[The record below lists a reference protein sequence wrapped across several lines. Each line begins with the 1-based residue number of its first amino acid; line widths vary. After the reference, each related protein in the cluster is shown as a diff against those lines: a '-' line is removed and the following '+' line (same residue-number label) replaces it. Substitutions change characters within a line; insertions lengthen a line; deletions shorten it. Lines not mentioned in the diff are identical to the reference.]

1 MNQDLLSPPSRKLAS
16 LHANP
21 SAVLFRFPD
30 EDPPCQDAAVL
41 LVLGEGAPV
50 LAERLAD
57 YAQSL
62 PGTNWM
68 KTLGTLA
75 AVPQPP
81 ENVLPL
87 ASLLPCIV
95 AISGALTRE
104 DIQLAAQLVQL
115 NAHCTVVVDATTA
128 IRPEWT
134 SVIRL
139 PPHRSRDA
147 QWAWAMRVYL
157 DAMLN
162 RGLICL
168 DAFAIQACTQNRLS
182 QFTVIHAKGEG
193 RAIVGVERAVQS
205 LARRCDLHACDTFL
219 LLFHSGP
226 DIRIKELHWG
236 IQAFKNK
243 VGELGCEDS
252 LVNVGHLPTR
262 GDKFAVSLLAGMRRK
277 PGEHSS

>member
-1 MNQDLLSPPSRKLAS
+1 MNQEQLTPPARKLAS
-16 LHANP
+16 LHAQP
-21 SAVLFRFPD
+21 SAMLFRFPD
-30 EDPPCQDAAVL
+30 EAPSCQDAAVL
-41 LVLGEGAPV
+41 LALGEGAPV
-50 LAERLAD
+50 LAERFAD

-62 PGTNWM
+62 PGSNWM

-75 AVPQPP
+75 AVPQPLDH
-81 ENVLPL
+81 VLPL
-87 ASLLPCIV
+87 AGRLPCII
-95 AISGALTRE
+95 AISGALTHE

-115 NAHCTVVVDATTA
+115 GGHCTVVVDATTE

-182 QFTVIHAKGEG
+182 QLTVVHAKGEG

-205 LARRCDLHACDTFL
+205 LARRCDLRACDTFL

-226 DIRIKELHWG
+226 DVRIKELHWG
-236 IQAFKNK
+236 IQAFKHALC
-243 VGELGCEDS
+243 GPRGDDYL
-252 LVNVGHLPTR
+252 LMVGHLPHR
-262 GDKFAVSLLAGMRRK
+262 DLGFAVSLMAGAVR
-277 PGEHSS
+277 

>member
-1 MNQDLLSPPSRKLAS
+1 MSRHAQPST
-16 LHANP
+16 
-21 SAVLFRFPD
+21 VLFRFPD
-30 EDPPCQDAAVL
+30 EDPCCRDAAVL

-81 ENVLPL
+81 EHVLPM
-87 ASLLPCIV
+87 ANRLPCII
-95 AISGALTRE
+95 AISGALTHE
-104 DIQLAAQLVQL
+104 DIRLAAQLVQL
-115 NAHCTVVVDATTA
+115 GRHCTVVVDATTE
-128 IRPEWT
+128 IRPEWS

-182 QFTVIHAKGEG
+182 QFTVVHAKGEG

-205 LARRCDLHACDTFL
+205 LARRCDFLACDTFL
-219 LLFHSGP
+219 LQFHSGP

-243 VGELGCEDS
+243 VGELGCEDC
-252 LVNVGHLPTR
+252 LVNVGHLPVQE
-262 GDKFAVSLLAGMRRK
+262 GEFAVSLLAGAK
-277 PGEHSS
+277 PVIH

>member
-1 MNQDLLSPPSRKLAS
+1 MNQDLLSPAIGKLAS
-16 LHANP
+16 LHAQP
-21 SAVLFRFPD
+21 SAVLFSFPD
-30 EDPPCQDAAVL
+30 EDPLRQDAALL

-57 YAQSL
+57 YARSL

-75 AVPQPP
+75 ALPQPP
-81 ENVLPL
+81 EHVLPL
-87 ASLLPCIV
+87 DSRLPCIV
-95 AISGALTRE
+95 AISGALTHE
-104 DIQLAAQLVQL
+104 DTQLAAQLVQL
-115 NAHCTVVVDATTA
+115 GGHCTVVVDATTG

-147 QWAWAMRVYL
+147 QWAWGMRVYL

-168 DAFAIQACTQNRLS
+168 DAFAIQACTQNRIS
-182 QFTVIHAKGEG
+182 QFTVVHAKGER

-205 LARRCDLHACDTFL
+205 LARRCDLRACDTFL
-219 LLFHSGP
+219 LMFHSGP
-226 DIRIKELHWG
+226 DVRIKELHWG
-236 IQAFKNK
+236 IQAFKNV
-243 VGELGCEDS
+243 VGGLGCVDY
-252 LVNVGHLPTR
+252 LVNVGHLPNQSDT
-262 GDKFAVSLLAGMRRK
+262 FAVSLLAGMRRK
-277 PGEHSS
+277 PGEHNS

>member
-1 MNQDLLSPPSRKLAS
+1 MNQDLLSPAIGKLAS
-16 LHANP
+16 LHAQP
-21 SAVLFRFPD
+21 SAVLFSFPD
-30 EDPPCQDAAVL
+30 EDPLRQDAALL
-41 LVLGEGAPV
+41 LVLGEGAPD

-57 YAQSL
+57 YARSL

-75 AVPQPP
+75 ALRQPP

-87 ASLLPCIV
+87 DSRLPCIV

-115 NAHCTVVVDATTA
+115 NAHCTVLVDATA
-128 IRPEWT
+128 EIRPEWT

-168 DAFAIQACTQNRLS
+168 DTFAIQACTQNRLS
-182 QFTVIHAKGEG
+182 QFTVVHAKGEG

-205 LARRCDLHACDTFL
+205 LARRCDLRGCDTFL

-236 IQAFKNK
+236 IQALKNA
-243 VGELGCEDS
+243 VGGLGCEDH
-252 LVNVGHLPTR
+252 LLNVGHLPTR
-262 GDKFAVSLLAGMRRK
+262 GEKFAVSLLAGAKR
-277 PGEHSS
+277 PPP

>member
-1 MNQDLLSPPSRKLAS
+1 M
-16 LHANP
+16 
-21 SAVLFRFPD
+21 LFRFPD
-30 EDPPCQDAAVL
+30 EDPCCQEAALL
-41 LVLGEGAPV
+41 LVLGKGAPV
-50 LAERLAD
+50 LADRLAD

-81 ENVLPL
+81 EHVLTL
-87 ASLLPCIV
+87 ASRLPCII
-95 AISGALTRE
+95 AISGAVTHE
-104 DIQLAAQLVQL
+104 DIQLAAQLVQMEG
-115 NAHCTVVVDATTA
+115 HCTVVVDATTE

-139 PPHRSRDA
+139 PPHRSRDT

-182 QFTVIHAKGEG
+182 QFTVVHAKGEG

-205 LARRCDLHACDTFL
+205 LARRYDLHACDTYV

-236 IQAFKNK
+236 IQAFKNA
-243 VGELGCEDS
+243 VGRLGCVDY
-252 LVNVGHLPTR
+252 LINVGHLPTQ
-262 GDKFAVSLLAGMRRK
+262 GDTFAVSLLAGMRRR